1 MKGNVGKVNNS
12 PVFIGVTTETI
23 DGVVIIKASAE
34 FLTNDKGWSTAESTR
49 EIDLAKADELS
60 KSVSLE
66 QFIEATKRDALRE
79 LVTQLNLHGVL

>member
-1 MKGNVGKVNNS
+1 MKGNVNKVNKS
-12 PVFIGVTTETI
+12 PVFLDVTTETI
-23 DGVVIIKASAE
+23 EGVVIIKASAE
-34 FLTNDKGWSTAESTR
+34 FLTSDMGWSTAESTR

-79 LVTQLNLHGVL
+79 LVTQLNLHKVL